1 MTTTLSEAESKA
13 LLSRYGVK
21 FLPEALVVTPAEA
34 IAFAQEFAAPMA
46 LKLCGSNIA
55 HKSER
60 GLVHLGVVGPEAIS
74 RSCQELLEAARD
86 EDNATGVLIAPMAT
100 GLREFIAGISV
111 DPVFG
116 PTVVFG
122 LGGVLAE
129 AIADVTVRLAPLR
142 RHDAIDMLQ
151 SLRSQSLFGPFR
163 GEPAVDIDALADLL
177 CALSIAASEI
187 NGLVSIDLNP
197 VMVVEGVPIALD
209 ALVEVSSEVAAS

>member
-1 MTTTLSEAESKA
+1 MTTTLSEAESKT
-13 LLSRYGVK
+13 LLSRFGVK
-21 FLPEALVVTPAEA
+21 FLPEALVVSPAEA
-34 IAFAQEFAAPMA
+34 ILFAEDFTAPMA

-60 GLVHLGVVGPEAIS
+60 GLVHLGVVGSDAIS
-74 RSCQELLEAARD
+74 RSCQELLDAARP
-86 EDNATGVLIAPMAT
+86 EDNAIGVLIAPMAS
-100 GLREFIAGISV
+100 GLREFIAGIAV

-163 GEPAVDIDALADLL
+163 GEPPVDIDALADLL
-177 CALSIAASEI
+177 CALSSAASAI
-187 NGLVSIDLNP
+187 DGLVSIDLNP
-197 VMVVEGVPIALD
+197 VMIVDGLPVALD
-209 ALVEVSSEVAAS
+209 ALVEMSSEVAAS

>member
-21 FLPEALVVTPAEA
+21 FLPEALVVSPAEA

-60 GLVHLGVVGPEAIS
+60 GLVHLGVVGTEAIS

-151 SLRSQSLFGPFR
+151 SLRSQSMFGPFR
-163 GEPAVDIDALADLL
+163 GEPEVDINALADLL
-177 CALSIAASEI
+177 CALSVAASEI

>member
-13 LLSRYGVK
+13 LLTNYGVK
-21 FLPEALVVTPAEA
+21 FLPEALVGSPAEA
-34 IAFAQEFAAPMA
+34 IAFAHEFASPMA

-60 GLVHLGVVGPEAIS
+60 GLVHLGVVGSDAIG
-74 RSCQELLEAARD
+74 RSCQELLNAARP
-86 EDNATGVLIAPMAT
+86 EDNATGVLIAPMAS

-142 RHDAIDMLQ
+142 RYDAIDMLQ

-163 GEPAVDIDALADLL
+163 GEPEVDIAALADLL
-177 CALSIAASEI
+177 CALSVTASEED
-187 NGLVSIDLNP
+187 GLIAIDLNP
-197 VMVVEGVPIALD
+197 VMIVEGLPIALD
-209 ALVEVSSEVAAS
+209 ALVEMSSEAGAS

>member
-1 MTTTLSEAESKA
+1 MTKTLSEAESKA

-21 FLPEALVVTPAEA
+21 FLPEALVVSPAEA

-60 GLVHLGVVGPEAIS
+60 GLVRLGVVGPEAIS

-86 EDNATGVLIAPMAT
+86 EDNATGVLVAPMAT

-163 GEPAVDIDALADLL
+163 GEPAVDINALADLL

>member
-1 MTTTLSEAESKA
+1 MTTTLSESESKA

-21 FLPEALVVTPAEA
+21 FLPEALVVSPADA
-34 IAFAQEFAAPMA
+34 IAFAQEFATPMA

-74 RSCQELLEAARD
+74 RSCEELLAAARD

-151 SLRSQSLFGPFR
+151 SLRSQSLFAPFR
-163 GEPAVDIDALADLL
+163 GEPEVDIDALADLL
-177 CALSIAASEI
+177 CALSVAASEI

-197 VMVVEGVPIALD
+197 VMIVEGKPISLD
-209 ALVEVSSEVAAS
+209 ALVEISSEAGLS

>member
-13 LLSRYGVK
+13 LLSSYGVI
-21 FLPEALVVTPAEA
+21 FLPEKLVGTPPEA
-34 IAFAQEFAAPMA
+34 VAFAHEFDSPMA

-60 GLVHLGVVGPEAIS
+60 GLVHLGIAGPDAIG
-74 RSCQELLEAARD
+74 RSCQELLDAARP
-86 EDNATGVLIAPMAT
+86 EDNATGVLIAPMAS
-100 GLREFIAGISV
+100 GLREFIAGIAV

-142 RHDAIDMLQ
+142 RYDATDMLQ
-151 SLRSQSLFGPFR
+151 SLRSQSLFGAFR
-163 GEPAVDIDALADLL
+163 GEPEVDIGALADLL
-177 CALSIAASEI
+177 CALSVAASEVD
-187 NGLVSIDLNP
+187 GLISIDLNP
-197 VMVVEGVPIALD
+197 VMIVNGSPVALD
-209 ALVEVSSEVAAS
+209 ALVEISSEAGAK

>member
-1 MTTTLSEAESKA
+1 MSTTLSESESKD
-13 LLSRYGVK
+13 LLSNFGVP
-21 FLPEALVVTPAEA
+21 FLPETLAATSEQAVEFSLG
-34 IAFAQEFAAPMA
+34 FAGPFA

-60 GLVHLGVVGPEAIS
+60 GLVHLGISGEDAVG
-74 RSCQELLEAARD
+74 RSCQQLLDAARP

-116 PTVVFG
+116 TTVVFG

-142 RHDAIDMLQ
+142 RFDAIDMLH
-151 SLRSQSLFGPFR
+151 SLRSQSLFGSFR
-163 GEPAVDIDALADLL
+163 GEPPVNLEALADLL
-177 CALSIAASEI
+177 CALSNASSEI
-187 NGLVSIDLNP
+187 SDLVSIDLNP
-197 VMVVEGVPIALD
+197 VMIVDGLPVALD
-209 ALVEVSSEVAAS
+209 ALVEVGTPAVSV

>member
-1 MTTTLSEAESKA
+1 MTKTLSEAESKA

-21 FLPEALVVTPAEA
+21 FLPEALVVSPAEA
-34 IAFAQEFAAPMA
+34 IAFAQDFAAPMA

-60 GLVHLGVVGPEAIS
+60 GLVRLGVVGPEAIS

-163 GEPAVDIDALADLL
+163 GEPAVDINALADLL

>member
-21 FLPEALVVTPAEA
+21 FLPEALVVSPAEA

-163 GEPAVDIDALADLL
+163 GEPEVDINALADLL

>member
-21 FLPEALVVTPAEA
+21 FLPEALVVSPAEA
-34 IAFAQEFAAPMA
+34 IGFAQEFATPMA
-46 LKLCGSNIA
+46 LKLCGSDIA

-74 RSCQELLEAARD
+74 RSCEELLAAARD

>member
-21 FLPEALVVTPAEA
+21 FLPEALVVSPAEA

-60 GLVHLGVVGPEAIS
+60 GLVRLGVVGPEAIS

-86 EDNATGVLIAPMAT
+86 EDNATGVLVAPMAT

-163 GEPAVDIDALADLL
+163 GEPAVDINALADLL

>member
-21 FLPEALVVTPAEA
+21 FLPEALVVSPAEA

-60 GLVHLGVVGPEAIS
+60 GLVRLGVVGPEAIS

-151 SLRSQSLFGPFR
+151 SLRSHSLFGPFR
-163 GEPAVDIDALADLL
+163 GEPAVDINALADLL

>member
-21 FLPEALVVTPAEA
+21 FLPEALVVSPAEA

-74 RSCQELLEAARD
+74 RSCQELLEAACD

>member
-13 LLSRYGVK
+13 LLSSYGVK
-21 FLPEALVVTPAEA
+21 FLPEALVANPTEA
-34 IAFAQEFAAPMA
+34 IAFAEEFDVPMA

-60 GLVHLGVVGPEAIS
+60 GLVRLGIVGPDAIS
-74 RSCQELLEAARD
+74 RACQELLDAARP
-86 EDNATGVLIAPMAT
+86 EDNATGVLVAPMAS
-100 GLREFIAGISV
+100 GLREFIAGIAV

-116 PTVVFG
+116 PTVIFG

-142 RHDAIDMLQ
+142 RHDAFDMLH

-163 GEPAVDIDALADLL
+163 GEPEVDSSALADLL
-177 CALSIAASEI
+177 CSLSVAASEI
-187 NGLVSIDLNP
+187 DGLISIDLNP
-197 VMVVEGVPIALD
+197 VMVVDGLPIALD
-209 ALVEVSSEVAAS
+209 ALVEVSSQAGAL

>member
-1 MTTTLSEAESKA
+1 MSATLSESESKR
-13 LLSRYGVK
+13 LLSNFGVP
-21 FLPEALVVTPAEA
+21 FLPETLATNSAQAVEFSLG
-34 IAFAQEFAAPMA
+34 FAGPFA

-60 GLVHLGVVGPEAIS
+60 GLVCLGVSGAESI
-74 RSCQELLEAARD
+74 RRTCQQLLDAARP

-142 RHDAIDMLQ
+142 RYDAIDMLH
-151 SLRSQSLFGPFR
+151 SLRSQSLFGSFR
-163 GEPAVDIDALADLL
+163 SETPIDLDALADLL
-177 CALSIAASEI
+177 CALSKASSEI
-187 NGLVSIDLNP
+187 PDLVSIDLNP
-197 VMVVEGVPIALD
+197 VMIVDGLPVALD
-209 ALVEVSSEVAAS
+209 ALVEVGTHAVSA

>member
-1 MTTTLSEAESKA
+1 MTTTLSESESKA

-21 FLPEALVVTPAEA
+21 FLSEALVVSPAEA
-34 IAFAQEFAAPMA
+34 IAFAQEFATPMA

-74 RSCQELLEAARD
+74 RSFEELLAAARD

-163 GEPAVDIDALADLL
+163 GEPEVDIDALADLL
-177 CALSIAASEI
+177 CALSVAASEI

-197 VMVVEGVPIALD
+197 VMIVEGKPISLD
-209 ALVEVSSEVAAS
+209 ALVEISSEAGLS

>member
-21 FLPEALVVTPAEA
+21 FLPEALVVSPAEA

-86 EDNATGVLIAPMAT
+86 EDNATGVLVAPMAT

-163 GEPAVDIDALADLL
+163 GEPAVDINALADLL

>member
-1 MTTTLSEAESKA
+1 MSTTLSESESKS
-13 LLSRYGVK
+13 LLSTFGVP
-21 FLPEALVVTPAEA
+21 FLPEELVSESPH
-34 IAFAQEFAAPMA
+34 AFELATRWGGPLA
-46 LKLCGSNIA
+46 LKLCGANIA

-60 GLVHLGVVGPEAIS
+60 GLVRLGVEGPESAQQA
-74 RSCQELLEAARD
+74 CQDLLDAARPED
-86 EDNATGVLIAPMAT
+86 EATGVLIAPMAT

-142 RHDAIDMLQ
+142 RHDAFDMLS

-163 GEPAVDIDALADLL
+163 GEVEVDREAFASLL
-177 CALSIAASEI
+177 LALSRASMEI
-187 NGLVSIDLNP
+187 EGVVSIDLNP
-197 VMVVEGVPIALD
+197 VMIVDGLPVALD
-209 ALVEVSSEVAAS
+209 ALVELDSSAVAS